1 MSCCFCYNT
10 LELLAVFNPAQT
22 MSFRLH
28 VEKELGEPSE
38 RARAEARSRAD
49 ALRRSRTAAG
59 VGLKTQTSGV
69 GVHESA
75 PGPGVHRIF
84 FPRRCGSRAAHT
96 QQATREPCETT
107 ERRAA
112 SGVLSRHVSPREQL
126 SAPVAPP
133 PGRIVYRVLG

>member
-1 MSCCFCYNT
+1 MYNT

-59 VGLKTQTSGV
+59 VGV
-69 GVHESA
+69 GMAAIGRGGAGA
-75 PGPGVHRIF
+75 PMTRGPSNF
-84 FPRRCGSRAAHT
+84 FPK
-96 QQATREPCETT
+96 EW
-107 ERRAA
+107 
-112 SGVLSRHVSPREQL
+112 LSHKYFAIES
-126 SAPVAPP
+126 
-133 PGRIVYRVLG
+133 YYFRVLNKIYLSNFLYGWIVNHEMNLMSLINS